1 MRFFPLFVIVA
12 AVPLLSACEQYT
24 EKTSP
29 CLGRNGEPVV
39 TRAVISFAATAPVS
53 DQGSKDCTFEAL
65 PRPE

>member
-1 MRFFPLFVIVA
+1 MRFFPLLFMIS

-39 TRAVISFAATAPVS
+39 TRATISFAATAPVS
-53 DQGSKDCTFEAL
+53 DQKGKDCTFEAL
-65 PRPE
+65 TRPE

>member
-1 MRFFPLFVIVA
+1 MRFFLHLFMVA

-29 CLGRNGEPVV
+29 CLGRDGEALV
-39 TRAVISFAATAPVS
+39 TRATLSFAATAPVI
-53 DQGSKDCTFEAL
+53 GANGKDCTFEAL

>member
-1 MRFFPLFVIVA
+1 MRLFPFLFMVA

-29 CLGRNGEPVV
+29 CFGRNGEPVV
-39 TRAVISFAATAPVS
+39 TRATLHFAATAPVS
-53 DQGSKDCTFEAL
+53 DQSGKDCTFEAL

>member
-1 MRFFPLFVIVA
+1 MRLFPLLFMVA

-29 CLGRNGEPVV
+29 CFDRSGEPVV
-39 TRAVISFAATAPVS
+39 TRATLSFAATAPVS
-53 DQGSKDCTFEAL
+53 DVSGKDCTFEAL